1 LHSTIVNCK
10 YFNCKFYRVS
20 ISISNLSKNYA
31 GQSVLNNVSF
41 DIGDGEVVGFLG
53 PNGAGKTTTMKI
65 IAGALSYHIGSVKVC
80 GMEVKDDS
88 LQTNA
93 LIGYLPEQNPLY
105 PEMYVK
111 EYLLFV
117 AEAHGIDKGKEKL
130 VDELIDKVGLRP
142 EFYKKIGQLSKG
154 YRQRVGL
161 AQALIPNPRVL
172 ILDEPTTGLDPNQL
186 EEIRNLIRELGKD
199 RTVIFS
205 THIMQ
210 EIKAICNRVLIINK
224 GEIVADYP
232 DISKIN
238 LFDENDL
245 QFEVEFLREAEIA
258 GIENISSVSLK
269 GNSTYTILSSKDI
282 REEIN
287 NLKDDILKI
296 NDLKS
301 DSKDFLYELKQTVS
315 ELKSVISGLETDI
328 KYLKLDFKS
337 LYEQSA
343 SKDYVQNIFNK
354 NVINNDAFF
363 NMATKSVSGIVD
375 IGKQLFLNVNNPK
388 TEQKE
393 NQNTSETPKN
403 QD

>member
-1 LHSTIVNCK
+1 M
-10 YFNCKFYRVS
+10 S
-20 ISISNLSKNYA
+20 ISISNLSKNY
-31 GQSVLNNVSF
+31 GEQTVLNS
-41 DIGDGEVVGFLG
+41 IGFEIGEGEVVGFLG

-65 IAGALSYHIGSVKVC
+65 IAGALSYNTGSVKVC
-80 GMEVKDDS
+80 GLEVKDDT

-117 AEAHGIDKGKEKL
+117 AETHGIDKEKEKL

-142 EFYKKIGQLSKG
+142 EFHKKIGQLSKG

-161 AQALIPNPRVL
+161 AQALVPNPKVL

-186 EEIRNLIRELGKD
+186 EEIRNLIRELGKE

-238 LFDENDL
+238 LFDENNL
-245 QFEVEFLREAEIA
+245 QFEVEFLNEAEIS
-258 GIENISSVSLK
+258 GIENIMSITPK
-269 GNSTYTILSSKDI
+269 GNNIYIVHASTDV
-282 REEIN
+282 R
-287 NLKDDILKI
+287 
-296 NDLKS
+296 
-301 DSKDFLYELKQTVS
+301 
-315 ELKSVISGLETDI
+315 
-328 KYLKLDFKS
+328 
-337 LYEQSA
+337 A
-343 SKDYVQNIFNK
+343 
-354 NVINNDAFF
+354 
-363 NMATKSVSGIVD
+363 
-375 IGKQLFLNVNNPK
+375 QLFDFAVKTGNKIQVIKPVERSMEEVFRSLTAPNP
-388 TEQKE
+388 
-393 NQNTSETPKN
+393 
-403 QD
+403 